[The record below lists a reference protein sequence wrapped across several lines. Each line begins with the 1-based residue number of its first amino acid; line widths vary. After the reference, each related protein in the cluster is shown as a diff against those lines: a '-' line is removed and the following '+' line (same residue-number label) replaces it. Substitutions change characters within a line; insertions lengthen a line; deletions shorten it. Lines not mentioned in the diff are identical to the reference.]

1 MSTPDDLAQCDAL
14 GLAQLVREKKVS
26 PRELVDACVARVERV
41 NDKLNAVVTR
51 MDDQARKDAEAAVP
65 DGAPFGGVPFFMK
78 DLGQAVDGVRYTRG
92 SRYWANDRPDH
103 DSELVRRYRRA
114 GLIFAG
120 KTNTPEFGLTPFT
133 ESELLG
139 PAKNPWSL
147 AHNTGG
153 SSGGSAAVV
162 AARIAPMAHANDGGG
177 SIRIPAS
184 CCGVFGLKPTR
195 ARTPVGPDIAEGWY
209 GFSIDHAVTRTV
221 RDSAA
226 LLDATHGPDA
236 GAPYAA
242 PTPTGKFLDEVGR
255 SPGKLR
261 VALCKKPFLPGSP
274 HADVLAAADDAAKL
288 CASLGHEVE
297 EIVLPIDPERFALDF
312 TTLVAISTAVDLNEW
327 AAKTGRPARREDF
340 EVGTW
345 VIAML
350 GRTYRGDFVEPAR
363 RRLQMLSRTVATALG
378 SFDVVLTPTLGL
390 PPPQLGSLKPVGVE
404 KVLQDLIAAARLSP
418 LLRMN
423 RLVQQIANKTYAFI
437 PYTPL
442 ANVTGQPS
450 MSVPTYWNSEGLPI
464 GTMFTGRFG
473 DEATLFRL
481 AAQLE
486 TARPWGDRRAVVDA
500 G

>member
-1 MSTPDDLAQCDAL
+1 MPTFDDFGKYDAL

-26 PRELVDACVARVERV
+26 PRELVDATIGRIERV
-41 NDKLNAVVTR
+41 NDQLNAVVTR
-51 MDDQARKDAEAAVP
+51 MDDRARDDADAP
-65 DGAPFGGVPFFMK
+65 LSDGAPFAGVPFLVK
-78 DLGQAVDGVRYTRG
+78 DLGAAVAGVRLTRG
-92 SRYWANDRPDH
+92 SRYWADH
-103 DSELVRRYRRA
+103 VAPADSELVRRYRRA
-114 GLIFAG
+114 GLILVA

-147 AHNTGG
+147 ERNTGG
-153 SSGGSAAVV
+153 SSGGSAAAV
-162 AARIAPMAHANDGGG
+162 AARVVPMAHANDGGG

-195 ARTPVGPDIAEGWY
+195 ARTPIGPDVAEGWF
-209 GFSIDHAVTRTV
+209 GFAIDHAVTRTV

-226 LLDATHGPDA
+226 LLDATQGPEV

-242 PTPTGKFLDEVGR
+242 PTPAGSYLEEVGR
-255 SPGKLR
+255 PAGKLR
-261 VALCKKPFLPGSP
+261 IALCKKPFLPASP

-288 CASLGHEVE
+288 CASLGHHVE
-297 EIVLPIDPERFALDF
+297 EVTVPVDPERFALDF
-312 TTLVAISTAVDLNEW
+312 TTLVSVATATDMAE
-327 AAKTGRPARREDF
+327 AAATTGRALRRADF
-340 EVGTW
+340 ETGTW

-350 GRTYRGDFVEPAR
+350 GRTFSGEALERAR
-363 RRLQMLSRTVATALG
+363 RRLQMMSRTVATALADY
-378 SFDVVLTPTLGL
+378 DVLLTPTLGL
-390 PPPQLGSLKPVGVE
+390 PPPRLGALKPVGFE
-404 KVLQDLIAAARLSP
+404 KTVQDLVAAAHLSP
-418 LLRMN
+418 LLHVP
-423 RLVQQIANKTYAFI
+423 RLVQQLANKIYGFI

-442 ANVTGQPS
+442 QNVTGQPS
-450 MSVPTYWNSEGLPI
+450 MSVPLSWSAEGLPI

-486 TARPWGDRRAVVDA
+486 AARPWADRRAPIDA

>member
-1 MSTPDDLAQCDAL
+1 MSTPDDFASYDGL
-14 GLAQLVREKKVS
+14 GLAQLVRDKKAS
-26 PRELVDACVARVERV
+26 PRELVDACIARVERV
-41 NDKLNAVVTR
+41 NDELNAVVTR
-51 MDDQARKDAEAAVP
+51 MDDQARRDAGAPIP

-92 SRYWANDRPDH
+92 SRYWASDRPDH

-114 GLIFAG
+114 GLLLVG

-195 ARTPVGPDIAEGWY
+195 ARTPVGPDSAEGWF
-209 GFSIDHAVTRTV
+209 GFSVDHAVTRTV

-226 LLDATHGPDA
+226 LLDATHGPDP

-255 SPGKLR
+255 APGKLR
-261 VALCKKPFLPGSP
+261 IALCKKPFLPGAP

-297 EIVLPIDPERFALDF
+297 EVVLPIDAERFALDF
-312 TTLVAISTAVDLNEW
+312 TTLVAISTAVDLEDW
-327 AAKTGRPARREDF
+327 AARTGRPARREDF

-363 RRLQMLSRTVATALG
+363 RRLQMLSRTVAAALA

-390 PPPQLGSLKPVGVE
+390 PPPRLGSLKPAGGE
-404 KVLQDLIAAARLSP
+404 KVLMDVVAAARLSP
-418 LLRMN
+418 LLRVP

-450 MSVPTYWNSEGLPI
+450 MSVPTYWNAEGLPI

-486 TARPWGDRRAVVDA
+486 TARPWRDRRAKVDA